1 MNVWT
6 YRVWPSPESVS
17 VTFSSSWLRNGE
29 GLGYTGGSGLTNVR
43 LGFIAVRNDFSWLW
57 FVMCQPGRY
66 RCTPNIIAVMVRQ
79 ASVISLTLGCKGFN
93 CAHERKTPT
102 TLQVLA
108 AEALVTWLV
117 HQTSLPVEISINIL
131 GRDYAQTQTVID
143 KHAVELPNSYISN
156 SPNSV

>member
-1 MNVWT
+1 M
-6 YRVWPSPESVS
+6 S

-57 FVMCQPGRY
+57 VVMCQPGRY
-66 RCTPNIIAVMVRQ
+66 RCTPNILAVMVRQ
-79 ASVISLTLGCKGFN
+79 ASVISLTLGYKGLN

-102 TLQVLA
+102 TSQVLA

-117 HQTSLPVEISINIL
+117 H
-131 GRDYAQTQTVID
+131 
-143 KHAVELPNSYISN
+143 
-156 SPNSV
+156 